1 MTIKVGE
8 KGQPFRIDASFDMSG
23 SSAMQITFTAP
34 DGTETVLTDATTPAV
49 TAPAV
54 ALTND
59 PELGTVP
66 ASEYF
71 EVTTTAASPFTA
83 AGTWTACGKYTDAS
97 LELYAD
103 LVTFEIKAQC
113 SEAD

>member
-1 MTIKVGE
+1 MTIKVLE

-23 SSAMQITFTAP
+23 SSGLQILFTAP
-34 DGTETVLTDATTPAV
+34 DNTTFTVDEASGSAV

-71 EVTTTAASPFTA
+71 EYTTTGSEFTV
-83 AGTWTACGKYTDAS
+83 AGTWTALGEYTDAS
-97 LELYAD
+97 LTLYAD
-103 LVTFEIKAQC
+103 LVTF
-113 SEAD
+113 